1 MKLLLDTN
9 ILIWAAADSAALP
22 AFARR
27 ALSDP
32 KSELHVST
40 ASAWEIA
47 IKVNLGKLNFPVE
60 RLPTVLEK
68 TGCVLLPIGLDHALR
83 AASLPDHHADPF
95 DRMLVAQAQIEG
107 LTLVTSDRII
117 PRYTVS
123 VLREEEPK
131 PLI

>member
-9 ILIWAAADSAALP
+9 ILIWAAADNAALP

-32 KSELHVST
+32 KSELHVSA

-47 IKVNLGKLNFPVE
+47 IKVTLGKLAFPVE
-60 RLPTVLEK
+60 RLPAVLED
-68 TGCVLLPIGLDHALR
+68 TGCILLPIGLEHALR
-83 AASLPDHHADPF
+83 AASLPNHHSDPF
-95 DRMLVAQAQIEG
+95 DRMLIAQAQLEG

-117 PRYTVS
+117 PRYAVS
-123 VLREEEPK
+123 VLHED
-131 PLI
+131 